1 MAWVDSLSMRE
12 SRSEKPVQ
20 PGSRQRAGDG
30 GDHHRDAIADQREE
44 RSRTSSGERSMSPS
58 DVMGSFSRVFKP
70 AMKSVTRDFEGC
82 TFTVRLI
89 FDFSISGA
97 TADRN

>member
-1 MAWVDSLSMRE
+1 MRDF
-12 SRSEKPVQ
+12 RSQRTVQ
-20 PGSRQRAGDG
+20 PGSSQGADDRD
-30 GDHHRDAIADQREE
+30 DHHGDATAYEREE